1 MSQKSR
7 QEVLEQARQ
16 RYGRRGREGRSRL
29 LDEICALCG
38 YERKHAIKVLGG
50 RRPVAGRSGR
60 SRGGSAP
67 VYGQAERAVL
77 KKIWLAAEQPCGK
90 RLAAALPVWLPHYEK
105 RYGRLPRALRQRLR
119 QISAASIDR
128 LLAPCRARLG
138 GRGRCGTRP
147 GTLLRRQ
154 IPVRTEHW
162 DVGGPGYIEADTVA
176 HCGESMAGE
185 FCWTLTMTDVHTQWT
200 QTRAVANR
208 GQQAV
213 RAAIAEVEA
222 RLPFAILG
230 FDTDN
235 GGEFLNWHLVDYFS
249 KRPAPVGFTRS
260 RPYRKNDNA
269 RVEQKNWT
277 HVRQLVG
284 YGRLEGERVAALLN
298 DLYSPH
304 WEQFRNFFCPVMK
317 HVRTEVVG
325 SRKKRI
331 YDRPATPFERLK
343 ASGKVDRAVLAKLQQ
358 RFRSLDPFALK
369 QVIESKLAAVLR
381 HEVRRA
387 SLARREPPRS
397 STDLFTNR

>member
-7 QEVLEQARQ
+7 QEVLEQARE
-16 RYGRRGREGRSRL
+16 RYGRRGRQGRGRL

-38 YERKHAIKVLGG
+38 YDRKYAIKVLGG
-50 RRPVAGRSGR
+50 RRPIAGCRGR
-60 SRGGSAP
+60 RRGGSAP
-67 VYGQAERAVL
+67 VYGEAERAVL

-90 RLAAALPVWLPHYEK
+90 RLVAALPVWLPHYEK
-105 RYGRLPRALRQRLR
+105 RYGRLDRTLRRRLR

-147 GTLLRRQ
+147 GTLLRSQ

-162 DVGGPGYIEADTVA
+162 DVAGPGYLEADTVA

-200 QTRAVANR
+200 QIRAAPNR

-213 RAAIAEVEA
+213 QAAIAEVEA
-222 RLPFAILG
+222 QLPFAMLG

-235 GGEFLNWHLVDYFS
+235 GGEFLNWHLVDYFGQ
-249 KRPAPVGFTRS
+249 RPVPVGFTRS

-284 YGRLEGERVAALLN
+284 YGHLEGQRVTDLLN
-298 DLYSPH
+298 ELYHPH

-317 HVRTEVVG
+317 LLRTEVIG
-325 SRKKRI
+325 SRKKRV
-331 YDRPATPFERLK
+331 YDQPATPFQRLK
-343 ASGKVDRAVLAKLQQ
+343 ACGKVDRSRLAQLQKTFQ
-358 RFRSLDPFALK
+358 SLDPFALK

-381 HEVRRA
+381 HEVRRGFSRA
-387 SLARREPPRS
+387 A
-397 STDLFTNR
+397 